1 MAAARQKEMN
11 ASMAVVA
18 TRTLATGR
26 TLPGVKMWPV
36 ESDDIRY
43 RGAEKN
49 YTLNLSQKQ
58 SLAGS
63 EFLPS
68 PWSRSL
74 AAGDVPIR
82 HLRTLLFWRRPKLAL
97 ASLARANFAQMFEAE
112 NAGGVA
118 IRKFNLDCVVPH
130 CRGALGSHARLKHW
144 QYGTGSVTSARRC
157 NYASF
162 LFALVIAQ
170 SARTML

>member
-43 RGAEKN
+43 RDEEKN

-58 SLAGS
+58 RVARPG
-63 EFLPS
+63 FLPRRAS
-68 PWSRSL
+68 TQQGRPQGPTCPS
-74 AAGDVPIR
+74 GK
-82 HLRTLLFWRRPKLAL
+82 LLYRRRPKLAH
-97 ASLARANFAQMFEAE
+97 ASLARADFAQMFEAVD
-112 NAGGVA
+112 ARRVA
-118 IRKFNLDCVVPH
+118 VRKFNLDCVVPY
-130 CRGALGSHARLKHW
+130 CYCALGGHARLKHR
-144 QYGTGSVTSARRC
+144 QYCTGSASSAR
-157 NYASF
+157 
-162 LFALVIAQ
+162 
-170 SARTML
+170 

>member
-43 RGAEKN
+43 RDEEKN

-58 SLAGS
+58 RVARPG
-63 EFLPS
+63 FLPRRAITQQGRPQGPDLPFRKTFLMDS
-68 PWSRSL
+68 VLTPPPHTTNGRMTR
-74 AAGDVPIR
+74 DVSNI
-82 HLRTLLFWRRPKLAL
+82 
-97 ASLARANFAQMFEAE
+97 
-112 NAGGVA
+112 
-118 IRKFNLDCVVPH
+118 
-130 CRGALGSHARLKHW
+130 
-144 QYGTGSVTSARRC
+144 
-157 NYASF
+157 
-162 LFALVIAQ
+162 LV
-170 SARTML
+170 